1 MLDVIHLRS
10 QFPTLGYTSPDGHSV
25 AHFDGP
31 AGTQIPQSV
40 IDAVTDGVRDA
51 SSNVGGPFVAS
62 ARSGEVVDRARL
74 AAADLVGGE
83 PEEIVFGPNM
93 TSLTFAFSR
102 ALARDWGPGDRIVVS
117 RLDHD
122 ANVTPWV
129 MVAEDRGATVV
140 FADIRPDDVTLD
152 LDHLESLVDDNTKL
166 VAVTGCSNAFGSLV
180 DVARVAR
187 AARRVG
193 ALCFVDA
200 VHLAPHVRIDV
211 RALDVD
217 VLVCSAYKFYG
228 PHVGILWG
236 RSEVLAHTRPYRV
249 RPAPSEAPGKFE
261 TGTPSFGLLNGVS
274 AAVDHIASLGSGHDR
289 RSRLDDAYRVVG
301 RQEQSLGAQFLESLP
316 HGVAVWGR
324 PDMSGRVS
332 TFAIEV
338 EGVAAE
344 TVARRLGERG
354 IATWPGH
361 YYAVEPMRRLGWLD
375 RGGLVRVGFVATTT
389 PEEVAR
395 LVDELGAIAE
405 SS

>member
-10 QFPTLGYTSPDGHSV
+10 QFPTLGYTGPDGRLV

-31 AGTQIPQSV
+31 AGTQMPQSV
-40 IDAVTDGVRDA
+40 IEAVTEGVRDA
-51 SSNVGGPFVAS
+51 SSNVGGPFAAS
-62 ARSGEVVDRARL
+62 VRSDDVVGRARL
-74 AAADLVGGE
+74 AAADLLGGE

-102 ALARDWGPGDRIVVS
+102 ALARSWGPGDRIVVS
-117 RLDHD
+117 GLDHD

-129 MVAEDRGATVV
+129 MAAEDRGATVA
-140 FADIRPDDVTLD
+140 FADLRPDDVTLD

-211 RALDVD
+211 RALGVD

-236 RSEVLAHTRPYRV
+236 RSEVLTDTTPYRV

-274 AAVDHIASLGSGHDR
+274 AAVEHIASLGSGHDR
-289 RSRLDDAYRVVG
+289 RSRLDEAYRIVG
-301 RQEQSLGAQFLESLP
+301 RHERGLGAQFLESLP
-316 HGVAVWGR
+316 DGVKVWGR
-324 PDMSGRVS
+324 TDMNERVS

-338 EGVAAE
+338 EGVPAE
-344 TVARRLGERG
+344 TVARRLGERAM
-354 IATWPGH
+354 ATWPGH
-361 YYAVEPMRRLGWLD
+361 YYAVEPMRRLGWLE
-375 RGGLVRVGFVATTT
+375 RGGLVRIGFVATTT
-389 PEEVAR
+389 SDEVVR
-395 LVDELGAIAE
+395 LVEELDTIAM
-405 SS
+405 SP